1 MSGIHNEFENE
12 DDEWRPEKN
21 KVRRIIEK
29 SVGILFVGTVFALIL
44 LMVVRLA
51 MSKPPASM
59 NTMIWTENAVNAY
72 LSEGEDFTVTHFPST
87 DSFSDDRMFSI
98 SQITYTES
106 IGQIQ
111 ATVRYNAR
119 VLNYLRE
126 DYGLESLP
134 DGETYVFML
143 RDNFGNVYK
152 DYHYTSDEKGGYL
165 YRHVI
170 FDGVT
175 MEDVTKLV
183 LEAYYIGDVREQ
195 ESVRAEL
202 YMYRYDYAAQPYA
215 APMPAEASAELKPR
229 PEYSAEAAE

>member
-1 MSGIHNEFENE
+1 
-12 DDEWRPEKN
+12 
-21 KVRRIIEK
+21 
-29 SVGILFVGTVFALIL
+29 
-44 LMVVRLA
+44 
-51 MSKPPASM
+51 
-59 NTMIWTENAVNAY
+59 
-72 LSEGEDFTVTHFPST
+72 
-87 DSFSDDRMFSI
+87 
-98 SQITYTES
+98 
-106 IGQIQ
+106 
-111 ATVRYNAR
+111 
-119 VLNYLRE
+119 
-126 DYGLESLP
+126 
-134 DGETYVFML
+134 
-143 RDNFGNVYK
+143 NVYK